1 MHVSMCRK
9 NASSEKKNLNT
20 WVKYRILILTL
31 LTQFEHERST
41 SALLLPSGHTKSKR
55 PCPVKMLVSFARP
68 VEVFEITDLLNP
80 IILWSFC
87 KHVSQVVTH
96 EFQSKAQII
105 IKCNLTLK
113 VILKF
118 PGIHTQTIYAHIKES
133 QLKIARVGE
142 IILF

>member
-1 MHVSMCRK
+1 
-9 NASSEKKNLNT
+9 
-20 WVKYRILILTL
+20 
-31 LTQFEHERST
+31 
-41 SALLLPSGHTKSKR
+41 
-55 PCPVKMLVSFARP
+55 MLVSFARP